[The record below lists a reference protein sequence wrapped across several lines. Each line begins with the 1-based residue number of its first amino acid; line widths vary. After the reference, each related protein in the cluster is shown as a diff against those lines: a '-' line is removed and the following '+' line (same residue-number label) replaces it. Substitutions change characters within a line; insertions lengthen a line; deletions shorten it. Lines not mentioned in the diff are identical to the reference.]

1 MTSVVRLV
9 ISSLNFNLPRRSSRD
24 SVTRLG
30 TSEVVSRAKIK
41 SVKVMGILVSG
52 FIVCWTPYYVMSL
65 WWWIDQESAE
75 KFDYKLQKLLW
86 AFACANNC
94 LNPLL
99 YKMMGQKSK

>member
-1 MTSVVRLV
+1 MTYFDL
-9 ISSLNFNLPRRSSRD
+9 SSLIICPLRRTNRD
-24 SVTRLG
+24 SITRLG
-30 TSEVVSRAKIK
+30 TSEVVGRSKIK